1 VNRDDAREDNGGLSP
16 PDADRYAGDS
26 SLARALRRV
35 DVLVG
40 RVEQATLF
48 ALLAVVVAT
57 AVLSLVWDVFLHE
70 GLPHNEVIIRYAV
83 FASGM
88 IGGAYAA
95 HHQRLLSM
103 DLLSKQLG
111 PRSRAVLRVIL
122 ALVGIVAALL
132 LVWGGLLIYDI
143 TASEATVDLLPRSAP
158 AVFVPIGAALIAW
171 HLLVQSVI
179 DIDYLVRGKLPP
191 EPEHGAV

>member
-1 VNRDDAREDNGGLSP
+1 MGDGPGGPPSDRFAEDSALS
-16 PDADRYAGDS
+16 G
-26 SLARALRRV
+26 ALRRI
-35 DVLVG
+35 DQIIG
-40 RVEQATLF
+40 RVEQGLLF
-48 ALLAVVVAT
+48 ALLAVVVLT
-57 AVLSLVWDVFLHE
+57 AVLSFVWDTFLHE
-70 GLPHNEVIIRYAV
+70 GLAHSEIVIRYAV

-111 PRSRAVLRVIL
+111 PRGRAVLRVVL
-122 ALVGIVAALL
+122 AVFGVVASGLL
-132 LVWGGLLIYDI
+132 LWGGLLVYEI
-143 TASEATVDLLPRSAP
+143 TAAETTTDLMPRSLP
-158 AVFVPIGAALIAW
+158 ALFVPIGAGLIGL

-191 EPEHGAV
+191 EPEQGAV